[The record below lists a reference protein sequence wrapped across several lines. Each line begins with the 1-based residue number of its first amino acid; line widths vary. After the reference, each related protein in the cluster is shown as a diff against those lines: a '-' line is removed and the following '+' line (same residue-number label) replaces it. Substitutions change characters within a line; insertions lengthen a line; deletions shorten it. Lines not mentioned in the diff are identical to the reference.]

1 MTFDA
6 VRRRY
11 GYGAA
16 RLAIGGGANAP
27 SLAQLAR
34 SPVDR
39 ELPFASLP
47 GLVCVVISALLLWA
61 MDLETAP
68 AELAFD
74 TAQRESLRIRMLPDA
89 TTPRPIEI
97 SKLPKLSP
105 V

>member
-47 GLVCVVISALLLWA
+47 GLICIILSALLLSTIDDRLQSVRRRIIEVHIMWA
-61 MDLETAP
+61 
-68 AELAFD
+68 
-74 TAQRESLRIRMLPDA
+74 RRR
-89 TTPRPIEI
+89 
-97 SKLPKLSP
+97 
-105 V
+105 